1 MWLTMAL
8 WVLAVLSGLCW
19 ARWWT
24 GVFTALTTLSFI
36 WLHAG
41 ALDRWSG
48 WLQLAT
54 LAVTPWL
61 LAAQQG
67 NDEHRLR
74 VLQADEARRLAQL
87 SESAR
92 KLLAL
97 QTATQQMERQIGEL
111 SDVYH
116 VTKETARALR
126 LPELFR
132 ISLELAPRLLTAQGL
147 WLIDLSS
154 TSPHV
159 MRATRA
165 GDGRFLP
172 AQDGPPAKAEQEII
186 QHALATGRPGFAGRD
201 TIPSL
206 PGAPL
211 ASVAWAPLTRE
222 QQTIGLL
229 VADDLPEAQGKTL
242 ALVANQLSLQLSRI
256 HLYERVEA
264 LAVTDALTGL
274 YVRGHFTERA
284 REELVRCARHTLSC
298 ALLMIDLD
306 RFKEKNDTYGH
317 LVGDVVLR
325 DVAKLLQRNLREVD
339 LLARYGGEEFVM
351 LLIETDAEQAMPVAQ
366 RLKQL
371 VEVHPIRAYD
381 ELLTQTVSI
390 GLAAFPGD
398 GADLE
403 ALIEH
408 ADQALYAAKR
418 AGRNQVVRWTKD
430 LSTLGA
436 GA

>member
-1 MWLTMAL
+1 MRNAFRIPNSEFRISRGAHLMWLTMAL

-154 TSPHV
+154 TQLGPKV
-159 MRATRA
+159 IGIT
-165 GDGRFLP
+165 GP
-172 AQDGPPAKAEQEII
+172 ALDIDVQPV
-186 QHALATGRPGFAGRD
+186 
-201 TIPSL
+201 S
-206 PGAPL
+206 
-211 ASVAWAPLTRE
+211 
-222 QQTIGLL
+222 
-229 VADDLPEAQGKTL
+229 
-242 ALVANQLSLQLSRI
+242 QL
-256 HLYERVEA
+256 VEA
-264 LAVTDALTGL
+264 L
-274 YVRGHFTERA
+274 RA
-284 REELVRCARHTLSC
+284 
-298 ALLMIDLD
+298 
-306 RFKEKNDTYGH
+306 
-317 LVGDVVLR
+317 
-325 DVAKLLQRNLREVD
+325 
-339 LLARYGGEEFVM
+339 
-351 LLIETDAEQAMPVAQ
+351 
-366 RLKQL
+366 
-371 VEVHPIRAYD
+371 
-381 ELLTQTVSI
+381 
-390 GLAAFPGD
+390 
-398 GADLE
+398 
-403 ALIEH
+403 
-408 ADQALYAAKR
+408 
-418 AGRNQVVRWTKD
+418 
-430 LSTLGA
+430 
-436 GA
+436 